1 VKRGYWIYGSLGAVA
16 VLVAWTLFVGLPRW
30 YPDNTPPASTA
41 AETGMPTDGEFVDA
55 TLFYISDDGMRLVG
69 VERRLARQTDL
80 TDQARVVVE
89 AQLAEPPAPLLSPI
103 PPGTRLLNCYV
114 TDLGDAF
121 VDLSE
126 EVTLGHSGGSL
137 EELFTV
143 YAIVN
148 AVITNLPAI
157 NAVQILV
164 NGDEVDTLVGHVDLQ
179 RPLERNLQ
187 WVADPTAEPPLD
199 RAAPL
204 IERQDVNTNEDEPA
218 LATAPVSDIP
228 S

>member
-1 VKRGYWIYGSLGAVA
+1 MKRDYWIYGTLGAA
-16 VLVAWTLFVGLPRW
+16 AMLGAWVLFVGLPRW
-30 YPDNTPPASTA
+30 YPPSSPTTA
-41 AETGMPTDGEFVDA
+41 TEAATDAQTDGALVDA

-69 VERRLARQTDL
+69 FERRLERQAEPSA
-80 TDQARVVVE
+80 QARVILE

-103 PPGTRLLNCYV
+103 PPGTRLLALYL
-114 TDLGDAF
+114 TERGDAF

-148 AVITNLPAI
+148 AVTTNLPAI
-157 NAVQILV
+157 RAVQILV
-164 NGDEVDTLVGHVDLQ
+164 NGREVDTLVGHVDLQ

-187 WVADPTAEPPLD
+187 WVADPE
-199 RAAPL
+199 
-204 IERQDVNTNEDEPA
+204 EEPA
-218 LATAPVSDIP
+218 PKPQPTS
-228 S
+228 

>member
-1 VKRGYWIYGSLGAVA
+1 MTREHWLYGGMGVVA
-16 VLVAWTLFVGLPRW
+16 LVGIWVLFVGLPRW
-30 YPDNTPPASTA
+30 YPPAGTDTTTAPATA
-41 AETGMPTDGEFVDA
+41 ALPGDELVNA

-69 VERRLARQTDL
+69 FERPLARDV
-80 TDQARVVVE
+80 DPAAQARIILE

-103 PPGTRLLNCYV
+103 PPGTELRAFYLA
-114 TDLGDAF
+114 GQDAF
-121 VDLSE
+121 VDLSA

-148 AVITNLPAI
+148 AITTNIPAI

-179 RPLERNLQ
+179 HPLERNLQ
-187 WVADPTAEPPLD
+187 WVADPDSAPNSRDQTDPL
-199 RAAPL
+199 
-204 IERQDVNTNEDEPA
+204 
-218 LATAPVSDIP
+218 
-228 S
+228 

>member
-1 VKRGYWIYGSLGAVA
+1 MKRDYGIYGMLGAA
-16 VLVAWTLFVGLPRW
+16 AMLGAWVLFVGLPRW
-30 YPDNTPPASTA
+30 YPPDTPPAATGA
-41 AETGMPTDGEFVDA
+41 ATDTPTDGELVEA

-69 VERRLARQTDL
+69 FERRLERRAEPAA
-80 TDQARVVVE
+80 QARVILE

-103 PPGTRLLNCYV
+103 PPGTRLLALYL
-114 TDLGDAF
+114 TERGDAF

-148 AVITNLPAI
+148 ALTTNLPAV

-164 NGDEVDTLVGHVDLQ
+164 NGREVDTLVGHVDLQ
-179 RPLERNLQ
+179 RPLEPNMQ
-187 WVADPTAEPPLD
+187 WVADPDEESAPEPSRLSG
-199 RAAPL
+199 
-204 IERQDVNTNEDEPA
+204 VNQ
-218 LATAPVSDIP
+218 
-228 S
+228 

>member
-1 VKRGYWIYGSLGAVA
+1 MASSWTRRSSTSPTTGCGWSDSSDSWSGAR
-16 VLVAWTLFVGLPRW
+16 TR
-30 YPDNTPPASTA
+30 PA
-41 AETGMPTDGEFVDA
+41 
-55 TLFYISDDGMRLVG
+55 
-69 VERRLARQTDL
+69 
-80 TDQARVVVE
+80 QARVIVE

-103 PPGTRLLNCYV
+103 PPGTRVLAVYLIPERGE
-114 TDLGDAF
+114 TFDAF

-148 AVITNLPAI
+148 ALTTNLPAI

-164 NGDEVDTLVGHVDLQ
+164 NGREVDTLVGHVDLQ
-179 RPLERNLQ
+179 RPLERNMQ
-187 WVADPTAEPPLD
+187 WVADPKAEPLLEAE
-199 RAAPL
+199 AAP
-204 IERQDVNTNEDEPA
+204 RPG
-218 LATAPVSDIP
+218 SP